1 MPSHSGTSMLLL
13 PAHLQVAVVALEGY
27 HAQCDQLLASLP
39 LQDLY
44 DLAHLL
50 GPSLSDLSTLS
61 VPLSLWFDITLR
73 RALEQKAQKDSLCDA
88 PPMCG
93 RPLLLRANWLAGDKE
108 TKHFIESSV
117 EMLWQSTQGDGTMF
131 EDVEPH
137 RPCMSLSCCIT

>member
-73 RALEQKAQKDSLCDA
+73 RALEQKAQRIHFVM
-88 PPMCG
+88 PPPRVDGLFC
-93 RPLLLRANWLAGDKE
+93 LRLTGLQGIRKLN
-108 TKHFIESSV
+108 ISV

-131 EDVEPH
+131 EDVEQH